1 VDKPKVCKKRA
12 STSAR
17 KFSLHCQ
24 PILKLL
30 LRGLLLLLIIS
41 MDTANLSI
49 CGSNSWC
56 FLALEAIDVGAL
68 TSASEQLSLA
78 STANR
83 GGLVGGGEP

>member
-1 VDKPKVCKKRA
+1 
-12 STSAR
+12 
-17 KFSLHCQ
+17 
-24 PILKLL
+24 
-30 LRGLLLLLIIS
+30 

-68 TSASEQLSLA
+68 TFASEQLSLV

-83 GGLVGGGEP
+83 GSLVGGGEP